1 MKKIILIVSLLL
13 TSHTVT
19 LAGLP
24 VSIDGEKLPTLAPM
38 LQEVTPSVVN
48 IATSSMVVQH
58 SPLFNDP
65 FFRHFF
71 DVPQKRRERKKTGLG
86 SGVIIDA
93 KQGYIVTNNH
103 VIEKADDIVVT
114 LSDGRKFDA
123 TIVGRDPGA
132 DVAVIQVEAEDLNA
146 IEIAN
151 SEKLRVGDFVVAI
164 GNPFGLGQT
173 VTSGIVSALGRS
185 GLGIEKYENFIQTDA
200 SINPGNSGGALVNLR
215 GELIGIN
222 TAIVGPN
229 GGSVGIGFAIPMN
242 MAQQIIQQLIEYGEV
257 KRGRLGFTAQDLTPE
272 LVEAFKLK
280 QKKGVVVARVEQNS
294 AADKAGVVAGDVIV
308 SVNDVEVKDSS
319 DMRNKIGLM
328 RVGEDIQLQII
339 RNGKIKRVTARIAEN
354 IVLSKLGKAFSE
366 KLVGAEITLNQLENS
381 QGRLEPVLQ
390 VSKLKPGSPAAYA
403 GLRPG
408 DIILSVN
415 KIPVNDFESFEKA
428 LRKNSQGLLFNI
440 QRGRRALFLLVR

>member
-308 SVNDVEVKDSS
+308 SVNGVEVKDSS